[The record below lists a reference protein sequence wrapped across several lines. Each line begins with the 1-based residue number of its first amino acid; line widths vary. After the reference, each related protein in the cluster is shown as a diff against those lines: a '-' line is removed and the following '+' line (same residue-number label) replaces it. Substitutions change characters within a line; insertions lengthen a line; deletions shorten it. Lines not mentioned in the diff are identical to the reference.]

1 MTLASGFLKSLL
13 LVGVLALPPIRS
25 EADELRNIKHGEVVP
40 PCKLAAIDGSIVD
53 TETYKGSV
61 VVYVCVLAEQR
72 RSEQAGADSQQVV
85 TALGAEPVR
94 LVHITAD
101 AVNKAY
107 FEKLRQDGGIQAPL
121 LFDPDRTFYSKL
133 GIIAFPTTI
142 IVNKEGKLDN
152 VIALHSSH
160 YALQLDAHIRHALGA
175 LSDTEL
181 QQRLAPRTA
190 ERPSP
195 KSAVSAHRAL
205 ARVMREKGQF
215 NEARAELKTGLELDA
230 ANHEVML
237 DLADLDVAMKDLD
250 GADAMI
256 AKVLAAQPD
265 HRRAKQIKGASLFQR
280 GRLDDAQ
287 KVLEEALLLNPS
299 PELSHYYLG
308 QILEKKGDKD
318 KALEHYREALK
329 RFVHDDARPAATP
342 PAAESKPGN

>member
-1 MTLASGFLKSLL
+1 MTLASRFLKTLL
-13 LVGVLALPPIRS
+13 LLGVLALTPVWS
-25 EADELRNIKHGEVVP
+25 EADELRNIKHGEPVP
-40 PCKLAAIDGSIVD
+40 ACKLPAIDGSIVD

-61 VVYVCVLAEQR
+61 VVFVCVLAEQR
-72 RSEQAGADSQQVV
+72 RSEQAQTDSQQVV
-85 TALGAEPVR
+85 SALGNESVK
-94 LVHITAD
+94 LIHITAD
-101 AVNKAY
+101 AVKKAY

-133 GIIAFPTTI
+133 GIIAFPTTV
-142 IVNKEGKLDN
+142 IVNREGKLDN

-160 YALQLDAHIRHALGA
+160 YARQLDAHIRHALGT

-181 QQRLAPRTA
+181 QQRLAPRAT
-190 ERPSP
+190 ESSSP

-215 NEARAELKTGLELDA
+215 EEARGELKTGLELDS

-237 DLADLDVAMKDLD
+237 DLADLDVAMNDLD

-265 HRRAKQIKGASLFQR
+265 HRRAKQIKGACLFQR
-280 GRLDDAQ
+280 GRLDEAQ
-287 KVLEEALLLNPS
+287 KVLEEALTLNPS

-308 QILEKKGDKD
+308 RILEKKGDKD
-318 KALEHYREALK
+318 KALDHYREALK
-329 RFVHDDARPAATP
+329 RFVHDDARPIAAP
-342 PAAESKPGN
+342 PATEPKAGN